1 MIEQTYTAFF
11 DELEKISAM
20 AGDLRM
26 KHPGMGKL
34 TNPPTEDSKG
44 FAFKQLSNSA
54 KPGKFF
60 NTTKPKQL
68 VAPGPS
74 IKQVAPLPTR

>member
-1 MIEQTYTAFF
+1 MWESFW
-11 DELEKISAM
+11 DELTKIAAM

-26 KHPGMGKL
+26 KRPGMGKL

-44 FAFKQLSNSA
+44 FAFKQISNSA

-60 NTTKPKQL
+60 NSTKPKQL
-68 VAPGPS
+68 IGPGPS
-74 IKQVAPLPTR
+74 IKQVATLPR